1 VRPERQAGFA
11 TVTVRV
17 PLGDLLADELERIG
31 TLATDGVL
39 TLTRDQNV
47 LVRSV
52 PVAEISS
59 VLGGLAE
66 IGLGPYG
73 ARGAVDVRACPG
85 LAFCSLAITASHPLA
100 LDIERRLGGRPD
112 LPSDASIAV
121 SGCPNSCTRHQ
132 TADVGLAG
140 GKVKVGG
147 RVGLGYQLFLG
158 ADVAR
163 GKLGEPT
170 LRVLDTEAPAA
181 VIAVLELWVALR
193 RPGERPG
200 QTFHRVG
207 MTVVASALA
216 LRLRG
221 DENALGAD
229 HLSTLEDPATR
240 LEPAPA

>member
-1 VRPERQAGFA
+1 M
-11 TVTVRV
+11 
-17 PLGDLLADELERIG
+17 
-31 TLATDGVL
+31 
-39 TLTRDQNV
+39 
-47 LVRSV
+47 
-52 PVAEISS
+52 
-59 VLGGLAE
+59 
-66 IGLGPYG
+66 
-73 ARGAVDVRACPG
+73 
-85 LAFCSLAITASHPLA
+85 
-100 LDIERRLGGRPD
+100 
-112 LPSDASIAV
+112 
-121 SGCPNSCTRHQ
+121 
-132 TADVGLAG
+132 
-140 GKVKVGG
+140 
-147 RVGLGYQLFLG
+147 
-158 ADVAR
+158 AR

-170 LRVLDTEAPAA
+170 LRVLGTEAPAA